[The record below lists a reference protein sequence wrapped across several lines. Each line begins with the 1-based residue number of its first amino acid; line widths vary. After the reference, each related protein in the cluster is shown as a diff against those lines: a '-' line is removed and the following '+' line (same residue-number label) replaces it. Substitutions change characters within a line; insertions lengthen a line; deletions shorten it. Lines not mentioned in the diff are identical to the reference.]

1 MTLKARRFRLALLV
15 VTMVA
20 MLGALVLAGSSG
32 PLTGLLGGA
41 VAWAAPNAQV
51 SPPAVSFKNSEF
63 EVQEGETVSL
73 ELNLSSPVSSAL
85 VVGYSVAWPEGRP
98 GTGSGAAQF
107 AANTTAATVTIR
119 VPSDEVVG
127 PRAREDVMI
136 SLDQPGSAS
145 GYTLGTNQAAS
156 VTILEGVCDR
166 SERVQYLILEAVA
179 TATECHQ
186 VTDSD
191 LSGAPKLTGPLHW
204 GEGKLIPTDESAEVR
219 ESKRPWLKAGDFR
232 GMSGATK
239 LYLGFNQLKRLPPG
253 VFDGLSNLKILY
265 ASHNLIETL
274 EPGIFEGLDSLTE
287 LGLGYNPPG
296 DFQLTPKLKSLDK
309 NSFTVEIPEGAPL
322 PVSVTLSAEGGILS
336 AGSVTIPAGKTTS
349 PQVTL
354 TPQQEG
360 SAAGVKITGAN
371 FTTKKHYKIGVS
383 SDHTLNVP
391 VPTISVANPEVEVT
405 EGSTAQ
411 VRLTVSPSPQLP
423 ITVNYELGNDGDPD
437 TVDADSFDYD
447 SANSAGSVT
456 LQSGATGA
464 IVAVDI
470 NQDDDIDEGAREFLA
485 LRLQEGDDPRQYV
498 RGSVNSATIIIKE
511 GICDR
516 TIAVQ
521 SAILTALEKAS
532 GECAEVTD
540 DELAQYSGALDIS
553 GDVGVASLNSRDF
566 TGLSSLTEL
575 NLANATM
582 GTLPRGVFDDLDSL
596 STLYLHDGSLASLD
610 QNTFAGLTSLT
621 FLRLDNN
628 ELAALPAA
636 LFSGLTNLKIL
647 QLDNNELTALPAA
660 LFSGLTSL
668 DTLYL
673 DNNELAALPAAL
685 FSDLS
690 KMETLR
696 LDNNELAAL
705 PAALFSGLS
714 KMETL
719 RLDNNELA
727 ALPVA
732 LFSGLTSLD
741 TLQLDNNE
749 LTALPAALFS
759 GLTNLQTLQL
769 DNNELAAL
777 PVALFSGLTSLDTL
791 QLDNNELTALPA
803 ALFSGLTNLQTLHLD
818 NNDLEALPAAL
829 FSGLT
834 NLQTLHLDNNDLAA
848 LPAALFSGLA
858 NLVTLD
864 VRTNKLEALPAG
876 IFLGL
881 DSLSEI
887 YFSDNATEN
896 GEPIELTAGLV
907 KSLSLNDDGEF
918 IVTVAT
924 PYGWPGSLQANLS
937 GANATPARKE
947 VPLASGYSDSGDIT
961 YKWVDVSKAATV
973 CLEPSNG
980 AAIRPGFT
988 TLIGL
993 TFVAAPACFTIQPIQ
1008 PPPPPPTGPTVTI
1021 TDARVT
1027 QVEGKEAQISFVLSS
1042 EAKADFDL
1050 RYTTVIDG
1058 NDETADAKEGKDY
1071 QADGSVTVYEGVRSG
1086 SIPIPI
1092 VDDTEIDEGIL
1103 EYFVVK
1109 LIGPENGK
1117 DYRIGSQGITSTVV
1131 INDGIC
1137 DRAKIVQDAIRG
1149 KLTGVSSCHAVTE
1162 SHLRGIQGTM
1172 ELAKKEDPV
1181 TLQAGEFRELSA
1193 LGHLNLSGVN
1203 LSQVLLPGLF
1213 EGLDSV
1219 IALNLCDTNI
1229 SSLNAGDF
1237 SGLDK
1242 ITHLSADKNKIK
1254 SLPADLF
1261 ENVPKLEVVK
1271 LYSNEIATLHEHVF
1285 RNAHSL
1291 TMVDLHDNEL
1301 SDLPVGLFDGLTKLT
1316 HVQLQENPQ
1325 SPFKLTPKLKEQGT
1339 SSFVIEIKEGAPFDV
1354 SVPFTV
1360 TGGTAPVSSVTIPAG
1375 KTQAEDEVTVK
1386 RTEGHTGTVKV
1397 RMSTPIWVGGST
1409 VAAGAKG
1416 LLLTAGND
1424 LDLPVPNSESP

>member
-32 PLTGLLGGA
+32 PLTGLLDGA

-63 EVQEGETVSL
+63 EAQEGETVSL

-127 PRAREDVMI
+127 PRAREDVTI

-204 GEGKLIPTDESAEVR
+204 GEGKLVPTDESAEVR

-265 ASHNLIETL
+265 ASNNLIETL
-274 EPGIFEGLDSLTE
+274 EPGVFTGLDGLTE

-296 DFQLTPKLKSLDK
+296 DFQLTPKLKPLDK
-309 NSFTVEIPEGAPL
+309 NSFKVEIPEGAPL
-322 PVSVTLSAEGGILS
+322 PVSVTLSAEGGSLS

-354 TPQQEG
+354 TPQQEV

-383 SDHTLNVP
+383 SDHTLNMP

-423 ITVNYELGNDGDPD
+423 ITVNYELGNDSDPD

-464 IVAVDI
+464 IVAVEI

-532 GECAEVTD
+532 GGCAEVTD

-553 GDVGVASLNSRDF
+553 GDVGVASLKRRDF

-596 STLYLHDGSLASLD
+596 TTLYLHDGSLTALAQDAFAS
-610 QNTFAGLTSLT
+610 LTSLT

-628 ELAALPAA
+628 ELA
-636 LFSGLTNLKIL
+636 
-647 QLDNNELTALPAA
+647 ALPAA

-673 DNNELAALPAAL
+673 DNNELAALPSAL
-685 FSDLS
+685 FSGLTS
-690 KMETLR
+690 LESLR

-719 RLDNNELA
+719 QLDNNELA
-727 ALPVA
+727 ALPVALFSGLTKMKTLQLDNNELTALPVA

-749 LTALPAALFS
+749 LAALPAALFSGLTSLDTLRLDNNELPALPVALFS
-759 GLTNLQTLQL
+759 GLTNLQTLYL
-769 DNNELAAL
+769 DNNELA
-777 PVALFSGLTSLDTL
+777 
-791 QLDNNELTALPA
+791 
-803 ALFSGLTNLQTLHLD
+803 
-818 NNDLEALPAAL
+818 ALPAAL

-881 DSLSEI
+881 GRLSEI

-896 GEPIELTAGLV
+896 GEPIELTVGLIQ
-907 KSLSLNDDGEF
+907 SPSLNDDGEF
-918 IVTVAT
+918 TVTVAT

-947 VPLASGYSDSGDIT
+947 VPLDSGYSDSGDIT
-961 YKWVDVSKAATV
+961 YKWVDVSKDATV

-993 TFVAAPACFTIQPIQ
+993 TFVAAPACFTIQP
-1008 PPPPPPTGPTVTI
+1008 PPPPPTGPTVTI

-1042 EAKADFDL
+1042 QATADFDL

-1058 NDETADAKEGKDY
+1058 NDETVDAKEGKDY
-1071 QADGSVTVYEGVRSG
+1071 TTNPARVETGKKSG
-1086 SIPIPI
+1086 TIAITI

-1137 DRAKIVQDAIRG
+1137 DRAEIVRDAIRG
-1149 KLTGVSSCHAVTE
+1149 KLPGVSSCHAVTE

-1172 ELAKKEDPV
+1172 GLAKKEDPV
-1181 TLQAGEFRELSA
+1181 TLQAGEFRGLSA

-1237 SGLDK
+1237 SGLGK
-1242 ITHLSADKNKIK
+1242 IAHLSADKNKIK

-1261 ENVPKLEVVK
+1261 ENVPTLKVVK
-1271 LYSNEIATLHEHVF
+1271 LYSNEIATLDANVF
-1285 RNAHSL
+1285 RHAHSL
-1291 TMVDLHDNEL
+1291 TMVELQDNEL
-1301 SDLPVGLFDGLTKLT
+1301 SNLPVGLFDGLTKLT
-1316 HVQLQENPQ
+1316 HVQLQENPK

-1339 SSFVIEIKEGAPFDV
+1339 SSFVVEIKEGAPFDV

-1375 KTQAEDEVTVK
+1375 KTQAEDAVTVK
-1386 RTEGHTGTVKV
+1386 RTEGNTGTVTV
-1397 RMSTPIWVGGST
+1397 RPSTPTWVGGST
-1409 VAAGAKG
+1409 VAARAKG
-1416 LLLTAGND
+1416 LLLTADEPLN
-1424 LDLPVPNSESP
+1424 LPVPNSESP

>member
-15 VTMVA
+15 ATMVA

-51 SPPAVSFKNSEF
+51 SPPAVSFKNSELAA
-63 EVQEGETVSL
+63 QEGETVSL

-98 GTGSGAAQF
+98 GTGSGTVQF
-107 AANTTAATVTIR
+107 AANTTAATATIT
-119 VPSDEVVG
+119 VPSDDVVG
-127 PRAREDVMI
+127 PRAREDFMI

-204 GEGKLIPTDESAEVR
+204 GQGKLIPTDESAEVR

-232 GMSGATK
+232 GMSGATE

-274 EPGIFEGLDSLTE
+274 EPGVFTGLNSLTE
-287 LGLGYNPPG
+287 LGLGKNLQEK
-296 DFQLTPKLKSLDK
+296 FELSPKLKPLDR

-336 AGSVTIPAGKTTS
+336 AGSVTIPAGTTTS

-360 SAAGVKITGAN
+360 SAAGVKITDAN
-371 FTTKKHYKIGVS
+371 FTTKEHYYIGVS

-447 SANSAGSVT
+447 SAGSVT

-596 STLYLHDGSLASLD
+596 TTLYLHDGSLASLD

-636 LFSGLTNLKIL
+636 LFSGLT
-647 QLDNNELTALPAA
+647 
-660 LFSGLTSL
+660 SL

-673 DNNELAALPAAL
+673 DNNELAALPSAL
-685 FSDLS
+685 FSGLTS
-690 KMETLR
+690 LESLR

-719 RLDNNELA
+719 QLDNNELA

-732 LFSGLTSLD
+732 LFSGLTKMK

-803 ALFSGLTNLQTLHLD
+803 ALFSGLTNLQTLQLD
-818 NNDLEALPAAL
+818 NNQLAALPAAL

-834 NLQTLHLDNNDLAA
+834 NLQTLQLDNNQLAALPAALFSGLTNLQTLYLDNNELTA

-947 VPLASGYSDSGDIT
+947 VPLASGNSDSGDIT
-961 YKWVDVSKAATV
+961 YKWVDVSKDATV

-1027 QVEGKEAQISFVLSS
+1027 QVEGKKAQISFVLSS
-1042 EAKADFDL
+1042 KATKGFDL

-1058 NDETADAKEGKDY
+1058 NDETVDAKEGKDY
-1071 QADGSVTVYEGVRSG
+1071 TTRPARVKVGEDRGTIS
-1086 SIPIPI
+1086 IPI

-1137 DRAKIVQDAIRG
+1137 DRADIVKKAILG
-1149 KLTGVSSCHAVTE
+1149 KLPGVSLCHAVTE

-1172 ELAKKEDPV
+1172 GLAKKEDPV

-1237 SGLDK
+1237 SGLGK
-1242 ITHLSADKNKIK
+1242 IAHLSADKNKIK

-1261 ENVPKLEVVK
+1261 KNVPTLKVVK
-1271 LYSNEIATLHEHVF
+1271 LYSNEIATLDANVF
-1285 RNAHSL
+1285 RHAHSL
-1291 TMVDLHDNEL
+1291 TMVELQDNEL
-1301 SDLPVGLFDGLTKLT
+1301 SDLPDGLFKGLTKLT
-1316 HVQLQENPQ
+1316 HVQLQENPK
-1325 SPFKLTPKLKEQGT
+1325 SPFKLTPTLREQDT
-1339 SSFVIEIKEGAPFDV
+1339 SSFVVEIKEGAPFDI

-1360 TGGTAPVSSVTIPAG
+1360 IGGTAPVSSVTIPAG

-1386 RTEGHTGTVKV
+1386 RTEGNTGTVKV

-1416 LLLTAGND
+1416 LLLTAGGP

>member
-15 VTMVA
+15 ATMVA

-51 SPPAVSFKNSEF
+51 SPPAVSFKNSELAA
-63 EVQEGETVSL
+63 QEGETVSL

-98 GTGSGAAQF
+98 GTGSGTVQF
-107 AANTTAATVTIR
+107 AANTTAATATIT
-119 VPSDEVVG
+119 VPSDDVVG
-127 PRAREDVMI
+127 PRAREDFMI

-204 GEGKLIPTDESAEVR
+204 GQGKLIPTDESAEVR

-232 GMSGATK
+232 GMSGATE

-274 EPGIFEGLDSLTE
+274 EPGVFTGLNSLTE
-287 LGLGYNPPG
+287 LGLGKNLQEK
-296 DFQLTPKLKSLDK
+296 FELSPKLKPLDR

-336 AGSVTIPAGKTTS
+336 AGSVTIPAGTTTS

-360 SAAGVKITGAN
+360 SAAGVKITDAN
-371 FTTKKHYKIGVS
+371 FTTKEHYYIGVS

-447 SANSAGSVT
+447 SAGSVT

-596 STLYLHDGSLASLD
+596 TTLYLHDGSLASLD

-636 LFSGLTNLKIL
+636 LFSGLT
-647 QLDNNELTALPAA
+647 
-660 LFSGLTSL
+660 SL

-673 DNNELAALPAAL
+673 DNNELAALPSAL
-685 FSDLS
+685 FSGLTS
-690 KMETLR
+690 LESLR

-714 KMETL
+714 NLQTL
-719 RLDNNELA
+719 Y
-727 ALPVA
+727 
-732 LFSGLTSLD
+732 
-741 TLQLDNNE
+741 LDNNE
-749 LTALPAALFS
+749 LT
-759 GLTNLQTLQL
+759 
-769 DNNELAAL
+769 
-777 PVALFSGLTSLDTL
+777 
-791 QLDNNELTALPA
+791 
-803 ALFSGLTNLQTLHLD
+803 
-818 NNDLEALPAAL
+818 
-829 FSGLT
+829 
-834 NLQTLHLDNNDLAA
+834 A

-947 VPLASGYSDSGDIT
+947 VPLASGNSDSGDIT
-961 YKWVDVSKAATV
+961 YKWVDVSKDATV

-1027 QVEGKEAQISFVLSS
+1027 QVEGKKAQISFVLSS
-1042 EAKADFDL
+1042 KATKGFDL

-1058 NDETADAKEGKDY
+1058 NDETVDAKEGKDY
-1071 QADGSVTVYEGVRSG
+1071 TTRPARVKVGEDRGTIS
-1086 SIPIPI
+1086 IPI

-1137 DRAKIVQDAIRG
+1137 DRADIVKKAILG
-1149 KLTGVSSCHAVTE
+1149 KLPGVSLCHAVTE

-1172 ELAKKEDPV
+1172 GLAKKEDPV

-1237 SGLDK
+1237 SGLGK
-1242 ITHLSADKNKIK
+1242 IAHLSADKNKIK

-1261 ENVPKLEVVK
+1261 KNVPTLKVVK
-1271 LYSNEIATLHEHVF
+1271 LYSNEIATLDANVF
-1285 RNAHSL
+1285 RHAHSL
-1291 TMVDLHDNEL
+1291 TMVELQDNEL
-1301 SDLPVGLFDGLTKLT
+1301 SDLPDGLFKGLTKLT
-1316 HVQLQENPQ
+1316 HVQLQENPK
-1325 SPFKLTPKLKEQGT
+1325 SPFKLTPTLREQDT
-1339 SSFVIEIKEGAPFDV
+1339 SSFVVEIKEGAPFDI

-1360 TGGTAPVSSVTIPAG
+1360 IGGTAPVSSVTIPAG

-1386 RTEGHTGTVKV
+1386 RTEGNTGTVKV

-1416 LLLTAGND
+1416 LLLTAGGP

>member
-63 EVQEGETVSL
+63 AAQEGETVSL

-265 ASHNLIETL
+265 ASNNLIETL

-437 TVDADSFDYD
+437 TIDADSFDYD

-456 LQSGATGA
+456 FQSGATGA

-532 GECAEVTD
+532 SECAEVTD

-553 GDVGVASLNSRDF
+553 GGVGVASLKRRDF

-596 STLYLHDGSLASLD
+596 TTLYLHDGSLASLD

-636 LFSGLTNLKIL
+636 LFSGLTS
-647 QLDNNELTALPAA
+647 LDTLYLYNNELTALPAA
-660 LFSGLTSL
+660 LFSDLSKME
-668 DTLYL
+668 TLRM

-690 KMETLR
+690 SLKILQLDNNQLTALPVALFSGLISLETLQ
-696 LDNNELAAL
+696 LDNNELTAL
-705 PAALFSGLS
+705 PVALFSGLIS
-714 KMETL
+714 LETL
-719 RLDNNELA
+719 QLDNNQLA
-727 ALPVA
+727 ALPMA

-769 DNNELAAL
+769 DNNQLA
-777 PVALFSGLTSLDTL
+777 
-791 QLDNNELTALPA
+791 ALPA
-803 ALFSGLTNLQTLHLD
+803 ALFSGLTNLQTLY
-818 NNDLEALPAAL
+818 
-829 FSGLT
+829 
-834 NLQTLHLDNNDLAA
+834 LDNNDLAA

-864 VRTNKLEALPAG
+864 VRTNKLETLPAG

-881 DSLSEI
+881 GRLSEI

-896 GEPIELTAGLV
+896 GEPIELTVGLV
-907 KSLSLNDDGEF
+907 KSPSLNDDGEF

-947 VPLASGYSDSGDIT
+947 VPLDSGYSDSGDIT
-961 YKWVDVSKAATV
+961 YKWVDVSKDATV

-1021 TDARVT
+1021 TDTRVK
-1027 QVEGKEAQISFVLSS
+1027 QVEGKKAQISFVLSS
-1042 EAKADFDL
+1042 QATADFDL

-1137 DRAKIVQDAIRG
+1137 DRAEIVRDAIRG
-1149 KLTGVSSCHAVTE
+1149 KLPGVSSCHAVTE

-1181 TLQAGEFRELSA
+1181 TLQAGEFRGLSA

-1237 SGLDK
+1237 SGLGK
-1242 ITHLSADKNKIK
+1242 IAHLSADKNKIK

-1261 ENVPKLEVVK
+1261 KNVPTLKVVK
-1271 LYSNEIATLHEHVF
+1271 LYSNEIATLDANVF
-1285 RNAHSL
+1285 RHAHSL
-1291 TMVDLHDNEL
+1291 TMVELQDNEL
-1301 SDLPVGLFDGLTKLT
+1301 SGLPDGLFKGLTKLT
-1316 HVQLQENPQ
+1316 HVQLQDNPK
-1325 SPFKLTPKLKEQGT
+1325 SPFKLTPTLREQGT
-1339 SSFVIEIKEGAPFDV
+1339 SSFVVEIKEGAPFDI

-1360 TGGTAPVSSVTIPAG
+1360 IGGTAPVSSVTIPAG
-1375 KTQAEDEVTVK
+1375 KTQAEDAVTVK
-1386 RTEGHTGTVKV
+1386 RTEGNTGTVTV
-1397 RMSTPIWVGGST
+1397 RPSTPTWVGGST

-1416 LLLTAGND
+1416 LLLTADEPLN
-1424 LDLPVPNSESP
+1424 LPAPNSESP